1 MIPLNRLQASALAR
15 CLLIF
20 CGLVIAFSN
29 ALWAQTDSDTIVPYR
44 GNTAKL
50 LRKIDIRKMTKS
62 GLHFW
67 EDEFSGHWAGVD
79 FGFNMFLNED
89 YSGYS
94 TDFMNNDVLRSN
106 SCYINFVQQSV
117 GLQRN
122 RNTIGLVTGIGV
134 RFYSYRLNDDVSIT
148 LDENNIVQPQEL
160 DAGTIKKSKLGLVS
174 LMVPLL
180 AEFQLPINNYRNR
193 AYISCGV
200 FGELKLNS
208 HTKVKFEDEQ
218 SEKLKVVDHFSIR
231 DFSYGIML
239 RTGYRRINLHATYN
253 LSEFFVAGKGPE
265 LTPFSFGI
273 TLLRF

>member
-1 MIPLNRLQASALAR
+1 MFCYFRLLICGLSMFVGGTALAQ
-15 CLLIF
+15 
-20 CGLVIAFSN
+20 S
-29 ALWAQTDSDTIVPYR
+29 DSIVPYD
-44 GNTAKL
+44 GDTGKL
-50 LRKIDIRKMTKS
+50 LRKIDIRKVTQS
-62 GLHFW
+62 GHNLW

-89 YSGYS
+89 YSAYS

-106 SCYINFVQQSV
+106 SLYINFVQQSI
-117 GLQRN
+117 GLQRS

-148 LDENNIVQPQEL
+148 LDENNVVQPQEL
-160 DAGTIKKSKLGLVS
+160 DASTVKKSKLGMVS

-193 AYISCGV
+193 AYISAGIY
-200 FGELKLNS
+200 GELKLNS
-208 HTKVKFEDEQ
+208 HTKVKYEDEQ
-218 SEKLKVVDHFSIR
+218 NEKLKVVDHFSIR
-231 DFSYGIML
+231 DFNYGIMV
-239 RTGYRRINLHATYN
+239 RTGYRMINLHVTYN
-253 LSEFFVAGKGPE
+253 LLDFFVAGKGPE